1 MHSKRRMQTI
11 QPQILV
17 HRNPTRSVKTR
28 RCRRAILISFT
39 ILGRVLIRTS
49 LRICA
54 RVLDDAGEDF
64 VRVED
69 EGSDVRV
76 TVSEGFRQI
85 DDARVPVGNRRS
97 FEGLRGRAGGLGEGR
112 LVDWGNI

>member
-11 QPQILV
+11 QPQILI
-17 HRNPTRSVKTR
+17 HRDPTRGVETR
-28 RCRRAILISFT
+28 RFGCSILISFT

-49 LRICA
+49 LRVCA
-54 RVLDDAGEDF
+54 RVLDDAREDF

-76 TVSEGFRQI
+76 TVSEGFRQR
-85 DDARVPVGNRRS
+85 DDARIPVGNRRS
-97 FEGLRGRAGGLGEGR
+97 FEGLGGRAGGLGEGR
-112 LVDWGNI
+112 LVDWRYI